1 MKGEGKRA
9 MADVPDGAGTP
20 LEAAVRRR
28 DASVLDTVAR
38 AVAAG
43 EVMLAYQPV
52 MQARA
57 PFETGFYEG
66 LIRVLDP
73 TGRVIPARDFMA
85 TLEETELGRELDC
98 AALRL
103 GLKALEGNSKLRL
116 SINMSARSIGY
127 KTWRRI
133 LDRFLARDATL
144 GERLILEISEA
155 SVMRVPEL
163 VADFID
169 DLRPLGIAFAI
180 DEFGSGDI
188 APRHFR
194 NLLFDAVKLDP
205 QYVRGL
211 DRDPDTAM
219 LARAL
224 VAMARPMDLA
234 VIAVAVETQAEAEM
248 LAQMGV
254 DCLQGYLFGAPT
266 VRPPWLNPK
275 SEAAA

>member
-85 TLEETELGRELDC
+85 TVEETELGRELDC

-103 GLKALEGNSKLRL
+103 GLKALEGNSRLRL

-144 GERLILEISEA
+144 G
-155 SVMRVPEL
+155 EL

-248 LAQMGV
+248 LDQIGV
-254 DCLQGYLFGAPT
+254 YCLQGYLFGAPT
-266 VRPPWLNPK
+266 VRPPWLKPK